1 LFEVAPNEQSISI
14 FGGLA
19 AVAARLGA
27 PLLAGA
33 NARFADCESFAG
45 SPDPDDWTQPL
56 AGEVA
61 ELWRQ
66 LRRQPAAR
74 YASLIAPRFLLRLP
88 YGKKTD
94 ACESFAFEEMPS
106 PRHDEYLW
114 GSPSLLGGK
123 LLGAGFTEQGWN
135 LRPDASLEVDRL
147 PLHVYDDDGDRAQK
161 PCAEAW
167 LTERSAK
174 ALAANGLTP
183 LLSVRDRDAVLL
195 PGLRSAADPAASLAG
210 AWS

>member
-1 LFEVAPNEQSISI
+1 
-14 FGGLA
+14 
-19 AVAARLGA
+19 
-27 PLLAGA
+27 
-33 NARFADCESFAG
+33 
-45 SPDPDDWTQPL
+45 
-56 AGEVA
+56 
-61 ELWRQ
+61 
-66 LRRQPAAR
+66 
-74 YASLIAPRFLLRLP
+74 
-88 YGKKTD
+88 
-94 ACESFAFEEMPS
+94 M
-106 PRHDEYLW
+106 
-114 GSPSLLGGK
+114 LLGT
-123 LLGAGFTEQGWN
+123 GFTEQGWN